1 MNHLWSI
8 ANKLLYLEMSYLSMS
23 SKQRKYDVPIDERC
37 IKLIPSAIAY
47 NLFVVEAFSS

>member
-1 MNHLWSI
+1 MIDYENV
-8 ANKLLYLEMSYLSMS
+8 SYSRKTSYQSMS

-47 NLFVVEAFSS
+47 NL